1 MFCPKCG
8 TVFEGGSLKCE
19 KCGYE
24 IVNAPEPVDHSEPPV
39 PNSAPLDEKKPKASL
54 KRFSVPQI
62 VLFVMAALI
71 LIISL
76 SAAGRVVSGGMSI
89 GSIESVGGR
98 TLEEAY
104 YQALG
109 TVYAGYAAAI
119 RAMGFFLPLFLHIL
133 VIKDKS
139 IQ

>member
-8 TVFEGGSLKCE
+8 AAFEDGNLKCE

-24 IVNAPEPVDHSEPPV
+24 VVSTPEAVDHSEPPSQ
-39 PNSAPLDEKKPKASL
+39 NSAPLDTEKLKASL
-54 KRFSVPQI
+54 KKFSVPQI

-71 LIISL
+71 FIMSL
-76 SAAGRVVSGGMSI
+76 YAAGRVVSGGMSI

-119 RAMGFFLPLFLHIL
+119 RAMGFFFASVLAYLGY
-133 VIKDKS
+133 KG
-139 IQ
+139 

>member
-8 TVFEGGSLKCE
+8 TVFEDGSLKCE

-76 SAAGRVVSGGMSI
+76 YAAGRVVSGGMSMLNRFPYRLCPQDI
-89 GSIESVGGR
+89 P
-98 TLEEAY
+98 
-104 YQALG
+104 
-109 TVYAGYAAAI
+109 I
-119 RAMGFFLPLFLHIL
+119 RA
-133 VIKDKS
+133 
-139 IQ
+139 IQLYSKRICLL

>member
-8 TVFEGGSLKCE
+8 TAFEDGSLKCE

-76 SAAGRVVSGGMSI
+76 YAAGRVVSGGMSI

-98 TLEEAY
+98 TLAEAY
-104 YQALG
+104 YQDLG

-119 RAMGFFLPLFLHIL
+119 RAMGFFFASVLAYLGY
-133 VIKDKS
+133 KG
-139 IQ
+139 

>member
-8 TVFEGGSLKCE
+8 TAFEDGSLKCE

-39 PNSAPLDEKKPKASL
+39 PNSAPLDEKKSKASL

-76 SAAGRVVSGGMSI
+76 YAAGRVVSGGMSI
-89 GSIESVGGR
+89 SSIESVGGR

-119 RAMGFFLPLFLHIL
+119 RAMGFFFASVLAYLGY
-133 VIKDKS
+133 KG
-139 IQ
+139 